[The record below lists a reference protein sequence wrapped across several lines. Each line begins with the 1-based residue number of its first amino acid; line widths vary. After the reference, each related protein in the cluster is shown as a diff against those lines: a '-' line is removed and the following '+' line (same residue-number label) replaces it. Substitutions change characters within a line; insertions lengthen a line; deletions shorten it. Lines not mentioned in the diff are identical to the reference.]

1 MKELKD
7 YLHLYLGCECKTP
20 WGILRLTRFDIKD
33 KYKAWFTT
41 GFKENEKI
49 LYANGCIGKSFQT
62 SSIKLILRPLSDLND
77 EELKCLRS
85 ERKHLRGVHR
95 NDLRFIINLNTW
107 SPEDIVFLLSKGFDL
122 FGLIEAGLAIDKT
135 TLK

>member
-62 SSIKLILRPLSDLND
+62 SSIKLILRPLSDMTEGEKSGLKLNLSQENNID
-77 EELKCLRS
+77 NPNAVMWEFEQVR
-85 ERKHLRGVHR
+85 
-95 NDLRFIINLNTW
+95 I
-107 SPEDIVFLLSKGFDL
+107 LLSKHFDL